1 MILKKIFSKTSVKIA
16 GGIVLITAIIL
27 AYISI
32 FAITTAQSEFQT
44 ATIRFIDGNLFLVKQ
59 SPVAPVE
66 VIRKQFN
73 DALFNTLFFAGALGL
88 LMSLIAGIV
97 FSVIITQPLR
107 ELRIGISNLKKS
119 KFKNK
124 LHKTGESE
132 FDQVIEEFNELASE
146 LDYQE
151 VLRKDLIS
159 DVSHELKTPLTS
171 VTGQLQGMIDGVFD
185 TTKERLETTLTEV
198 ERLNE
203 LIDMLNEYTGLRSK
217 ITYKKLEKIALYSAV
232 EKIKKTLSV
241 NLENAKIKLA
251 NEIPED
257 FKINADQ
264 NLLERILINIF
275 DNSIK
280 YSKGTEIR
288 IFIEENKIVIS
299 DNGVGIPEE
308 DIKRIFERFYRV
320 EKSRNR
326 KTGGLGLGLALV
338 KEMTEAMD
346 WEIEAKNNE
355 NHKGIRFVIKI

>member
-1 MILKKIFSKTSVKIA
+1 MNLKNIFSKTSVKIA
-16 GGIVLITAIIL
+16 GGIFLITAIIL

-32 FAITTAQSEFQT
+32 FAVTTAQSEFQS

-73 DALFNTLFFAGALGL
+73 DALLSTLFFAGTLGL

-107 ELRIGISNLKKS
+107 ELRIGINNLKKS
-119 KFKNK
+119 KFKSK

-132 FDQVIEEFNELASE
+132 FDQVIEEFNELATE

-151 VLRKDLIS
+151 ILRKDLIS
-159 DVSHELKTPLTS
+159 DVSHELRTPLTS

-185 TTKERLETTLTEV
+185 TDKERLETTLNEV
-198 ERLNE
+198 QRLNN

-217 ITYKKLEKIALYSAV
+217 IAYKKIEDINLHNIV
-232 EKIKKTLSV
+232 EKLRTSLEFKLKDAKMDLNNKLPEKFIISADK
-241 NLENAKIKLA
+241 NLI
-251 NEIPED
+251 
-257 FKINADQ
+257 
-264 NLLERILINIF
+264 ERILINIF

-280 YSKGTEIR
+280 YSKGTSIEVSFKDGK
-288 IFIEENKIVIS
+288 FIIS
-299 DNGVGIPEE
+299 DNGVGIP
-308 DIKRIFERFYRV
+308 DDDLKRIFERFYRV

-338 KEMTEAMD
+338 KEMAEAMD

-355 NHKGIRFVIKI
+355 TGKGISFMIRI